1 VLFSHNKTTSTD
13 LSTVEIISGTD
24 FKQVS
29 GENGTMFLARTYQP
43 DLSAV
48 IQYFSLI
55 TK

>member
-1 VLFSHNKTTSTD
+1 VVFSHNKTTSAD
-13 LSTVEIISGTD
+13 LSTVEIIRGTD

-43 DLSAV
+43 GLSAV
-48 IQYFSLI
+48 VQYFSLI